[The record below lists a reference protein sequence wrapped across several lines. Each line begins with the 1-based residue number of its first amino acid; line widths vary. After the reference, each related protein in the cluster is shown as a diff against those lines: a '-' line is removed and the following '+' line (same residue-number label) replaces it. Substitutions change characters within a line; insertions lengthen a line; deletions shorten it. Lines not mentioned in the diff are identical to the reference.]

1 MLLAGWSCHWEWEE
15 YLGAP
20 CDPHYGG
27 ITSEENIKLISK
39 SFADQVLWLRHH
51 PSIIA
56 WFVGSDRLPVPD
68 LEWRYRDFLAT
79 CDDRPVVISA
89 KQMESTI
96 SGLSGSKMEGPYD
109 YVAPAYWYDPQA
121 PGAAFGFN
129 TETGVG
135 AQLPVRE
142 SLQKMLRS
150 TQLWPVDER
159 WNILCTAS
167 SSEMNTLARLTEV
180 IDARFGASK
189 TIDEYLHR
197 ADLLSYEG
205 TKVMFEAFRVNA
217 KPHSGQA
224 RERGVATGIIQWMLN
239 SARPSVYWQLYD
251 YYLQPNAAY
260 YAVKR
265 GNQPVQLI
273 YDYQR
278 RAVFA
283 VNETLKPVT
292 LNAAMRLIAGAT
304 DQQAQKT
311 LTLEAGAVVKAFEVP
326 VTSDAFLFLKAS
338 DTAGNEIAVNDY
350 FLPSERDEYDWK
362 NTNWVT
368 TPITRYAS
376 YRALNNLP
384 RVTCQLTSK
393 PLTCESNVQCSTF
406 NVQCFELTLS
416 NSSSTVAFFQRLMV
430 KDATGKLVCPAYW
443 SDNYVTLAPG
453 EKRTITCLL
462 PTTDNDADVHF
473 EVEAF

>member
-1 MLLAGWSCHWEWEE
+1 M
-15 YLGAP
+15 
-20 CDPHYGG
+20 
-27 ITSEENIKLISK
+27 
-39 SFADQVLWLRHH
+39 
-51 PSIIA
+51 
-56 WFVGSDRLPVPD
+56 PVPA
-68 LEWRYRDFLAT
+68 LEQRYRQFLAT

-89 KQMESTI
+89 KQMESNI

-121 PGAAFGFN
+121 PGGAFGFN

-142 SLQKMLRS
+142 SLERMLRS
-150 TQLWPVDER
+150 KSLWPVDER

-167 SSEMNTLARLTEV
+167 SSEMNTLSRLTEV
-180 IDARFGASK
+180 IDARFGTSK

-205 TKVMFEAFRVNA
+205 TKAMFEAFRVNA
-217 KPHSGQA
+217 KPHADLQVK
-224 RERGVATGIIQWMLN
+224 ERGLATGIIQWMLN

-283 VNETLKPVT
+283 VNETQQDVK
-292 LNAAMRLIAGAT
+292 LNAAMRLIAGT
-304 DQQAQKT
+304 QDQQDQRT
-311 LTLEAGAVVKAFEVP
+311 LTLEAGAVVKAFDVSA
-326 VTSDAFLFLKAS
+326 TSDAFLFLKAS
-338 DTAGNEIAVNDY
+338 DTAGVEIAVNDY
-350 FLPSERDEYDWK
+350 FLPAGRDVYDWEK
-362 NTNWVT
+362 TNWVT

-376 YRALNNLP
+376 YRALNSLP
-384 RVTCQLTSK
+384 RVICQLTSK
-393 PLTCESNVQCSTF
+393 RISKGY
-406 NVQCFELTLS
+406 ELNLS
-416 NSSSTVAFFQRLMV
+416 NPSSTVAFFQRLIV
-430 KDATGKLVCPAYW
+430 KDAKGTLVCPAYW

-453 EKRTITCLL
+453 ESRTITCLL
-462 PTTDNDADVHF
+462 PTMDKDAEVHF
-473 EVEAF
+473 EIEAF